1 MARTAAAE
9 RALLRDGLGVPA
21 LAVAALS
28 AFLLGVYLLFAPRA
42 PDLAAATYRVDLFGR
57 SGLALWDLNW
67 YGGHHLPAYSLLFP
81 ALGWLLGVR
90 VLGALAALAS
100 ALLFE
105 WLVRDEY
112 GMRAR
117 WAAAWFAVAAVA
129 DVWVGRISFAL
140 GVPLALAAV
149 LAWRRRHPA
158 VAAALA
164 AVCAAASPV
173 AGVLL
178 ALAAATVA
186 LHSRGVRVLVALA
199 LPPLVVVLVLAM
211 LFGEGGFEPYPLR
224 SFVATVA
231 VVGAFLWALPK
242 DARLFRTGAALY
254 LLACVVCLAL
264 HTPVGSNIER
274 YGVLLAGP
282 VLICAQ
288 AGSPA
293 WARRARGPA
302 TALALC
308 LAAVWTAW
316 GPVRETFAVAGSE
329 ATTASYYAPVERFF
343 AGLGPVRVEVPLT
356 RSHWEAALL
365 APTVPLAR
373 GWEKQ
378 LDERYD
384 GVLLRSGLTA
394 SSYYAWLRAQAVGY
408 VALPDARLD
417 PSSAPER
424 RLIAAG
430 LPYLLEVMRSAHW
443 RVYRVIGATPLMS
456 GPGRLTS
463 LAGDSI
469 ALNAS
474 APGSFLVRAH
484 YSRYLQLARGS
495 GCVSEA
501 PGGWTA
507 LRLYARGPARVMARF
522 SLERVFSSAPACTGH
537 GG

>member
-1 MARTAAAE
+1 VAIARTAAAE
-9 RALLRDGLGVPA
+9 RARLRDGLGVPA
-21 LAVAALS
+21 LALAALS
-28 AFLLGVYLLFAPRA
+28 AVLLGMYLLFAPRA

-81 ALGWLLGVR
+81 PLGWLLGVR
-90 VLGALAALAS
+90 ALGVLAALAS

-105 WLVRDEY
+105 RLVRDEY

-117 WAAAWFAVAAVA
+117 CAAAWFAVAAVA

-158 VAAALA
+158 VAAASA

-199 LPPLVVVLVLAM
+199 LPPLVVVLALAM
-211 LFGEGGFEPYPLR
+211 LFGEGGFEPYPVR

-254 LLACVVCLAL
+254 LLACVLCLAL

-282 VLICAQ
+282 LLICAQ

-316 GPVRETFAVAGSE
+316 GPVRETVAVAGSE

-343 AGLGPVRVEVPLT
+343 AGAGPVRVEVPLT

-365 APTVPLAR
+365 APSVPLAR

-417 PSSAPER
+417 PSSAAEG

-443 RVYRVIGATPLMS
+443 RVYRVLGATPLMS

-474 APGSFLVRAH
+474 APGSFVVRAH
-484 YSRYLQLARGS
+484 YSRYLQLVLGS

-501 PGGWTA
+501 SGGWTA
-507 LRLYARGPARVMARF
+507 LRLYSRGPARVTARF
-522 SLERVFSSAPACTGH
+522 SLERVFSSAPACTAL
-537 GG
+537 